1 VSGENDRATTADET
15 VFQWHPDY
23 KGQSIDKV
31 RSDLELEI
39 GRDQRAY
46 ELALQG
52 AEESEHDALASV
64 VDLERR
70 WSIYDFG
77 WHEADPASLAR
88 RITDF
93 QWAREQQ
100 REMISWDA
108 YRSSGAPLPPTSRAS
123 GGDWRTSMSDEQR
136 RRAANIGAGII
147 VAVLVILVIVA
158 LVAIL

>member
-1 VSGENDRATTADET
+1 MSGET

-23 KGQSIDKV
+23 KGQSIESV
-31 RSDLELEI
+31 RNDLQQEI

-88 RITDF
+88 RIADF

-100 REMISWDA
+100 REMISWDD
-108 YRSSGAPLPPTSRAS
+108 YRNSGAPLPSTSRAT
-123 GGDWRTSMSDEQR
+123 GGDWRASMSDEQR
-136 RRAANIGAGII
+136 LRVARIGAGII

-158 LVAIL
+158 IVAIL